1 MLLIVII
8 LLVAYIIVPA
18 VLISDAERKRL
29 YSSAKVL
36 VYILALVYV
45 LWGCLGAGKLL

>member
-8 LLVAYIIVPA
+8 LLVAYIIVPLFDLCLKENA
-18 VLISDAERKRL
+18 LFFS
-29 YSSAKVL
+29 KVL

-45 LWGCLGAGKLL
+45 LWGLFGTGKLL